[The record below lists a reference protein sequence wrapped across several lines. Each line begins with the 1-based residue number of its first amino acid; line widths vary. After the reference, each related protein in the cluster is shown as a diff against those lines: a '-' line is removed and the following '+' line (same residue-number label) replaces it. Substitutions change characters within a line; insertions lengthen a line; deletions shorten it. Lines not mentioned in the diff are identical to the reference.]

1 MYYAGAVNRPGANSE
16 WHLVDERIVAL
27 ALALAPVSLDD
38 AQAAALPLTSI
49 TA

>member
-16 WHLVDERIVAL
+16 WHLVDERIF
-27 ALALAPVSLDD
+27 ALAPVSLDD